1 MENTIEF
8 MNLRINAMQKRIEKL
23 ENIINEINNYYIIDS
38 NIDEKQLTK

>member
-23 ENIINEINNYYIIDS
+23 EKIINEINNYYIIDS